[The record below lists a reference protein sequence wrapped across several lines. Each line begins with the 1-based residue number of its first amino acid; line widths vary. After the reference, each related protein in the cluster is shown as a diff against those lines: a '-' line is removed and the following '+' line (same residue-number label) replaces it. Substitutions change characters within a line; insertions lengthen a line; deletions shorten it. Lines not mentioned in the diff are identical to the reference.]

1 MIQLQILKI
10 REYIYDIYTLYKK
23 LGKDALIL
31 FVRDTSRCFKMDTIG
46 KTRYFGKTGISA
58 DGCFSSIVA
67 CKSKS
72 FEFMNDVCYFWHL
85 HEDSLS
91 GRKKTIEKIEEELC
105 VWTEFFTWIT
115 TSSQTKNI
123 PDPIIDYLFIY
134 KELIDV
140 LYREGRTEFAT
151 KHEIH
156 LKKFMIK
163 ILNNHTISAKSRV
176 KIKYPGIYKV
186 YMNARGIIIG

>member
-1 MIQLQILKI
+1 MI
-10 REYIYDIYTLYKK
+10 KK
-23 LGKDALIL
+23 QP
-31 FVRDTSRCFKMDTIG
+31 
-46 KTRYFGKTGISA
+46 
-58 DGCFSSIVA
+58 
-67 CKSKS
+67 SK
-72 FEFMNDVCYFWHL
+72 
-85 HEDSLS
+85 

-105 VWTEFFTWIT
+105 VWTEIFTWIT

-186 YMNARGIIIG
+186 YMNARGIIPKIDIHLYYLKMYLELQHILQKSMIMLQKH

>member
-1 MIQLQILKI
+1 
-10 REYIYDIYTLYKK
+10 
-23 LGKDALIL
+23 
-31 FVRDTSRCFKMDTIG
+31 MDTIG

-115 TSSQTKNI
+115 DIFTDKKYSGSNYCYFV
-123 PDPIIDYLFIY
+123 YL
-134 KELIDV
+134 
-140 LYREGRTEFAT
+140 
-151 KHEIH
+151 
-156 LKKFMIK
+156 
-163 ILNNHTISAKSRV
+163 
-176 KIKYPGIYKV
+176 
-186 YMNARGIIIG
+186 